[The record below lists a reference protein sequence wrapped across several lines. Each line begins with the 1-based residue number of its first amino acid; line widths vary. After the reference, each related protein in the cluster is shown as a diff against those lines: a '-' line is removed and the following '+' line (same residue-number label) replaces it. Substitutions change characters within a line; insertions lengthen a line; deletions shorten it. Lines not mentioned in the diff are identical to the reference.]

1 MGLAAFGLAG
11 EGGVGPCAGVVMMGR
26 SMMIRPECTVTFFHS
41 LFHFPSP
48 ISFLY
53 FRIQLKFDFKFKPC
67 DKLYP
72 RINIQFEHI
81 RNVMDLFIYNFTLS
95 CIIFLSCFLYF
106 ISNSLKCTF
115 GLNSNSYLIITFL
128 SLLFYYFFSYTNF
141 GPYNNLLNGKNYLYS
156 FVFYVLLF
164 ILIY

>member
-1 MGLAAFGLAG
+1 
-11 EGGVGPCAGVVMMGR
+11 MGR

-128 SLLFYYFFSYTNF
+128 SLLFYYFFLIQIWGLTNPTPLTEISSSRF
-141 GPYNNLLNGKNYLYS
+141 VRKGCITHIVLEHTHKQNLGMMHNLLATHRVN
-156 FVFYVLLF
+156 
-164 ILIY
+164 